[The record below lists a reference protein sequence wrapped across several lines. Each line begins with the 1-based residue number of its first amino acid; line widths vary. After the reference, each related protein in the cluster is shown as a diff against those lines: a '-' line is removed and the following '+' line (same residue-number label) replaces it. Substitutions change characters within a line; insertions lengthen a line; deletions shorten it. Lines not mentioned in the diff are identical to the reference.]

1 MIKKFS
7 INSKLLEEKYIKDGF
22 LLIKNPFEKK
32 YIDNLSKIIL
42 EKLKKFEKKYND
54 YHDICNKIMDV
65 FEKSPE
71 YDELIFQENIYLIG
85 VVQEQWILHLF

>member
-71 YDELIFQENIYLIG
+71 YDELIFQENIKIND
-85 VVQEQWILHLF
+85 